1 MLFRLDPTSEGW
13 QLTVVIKKLPEDER
27 REECEPLHGG
37 SECDFAGEYF
47 TADSKA
53 WDYLK
58 SRVRTFG
65 VGLGRQRPVSD
76 RERRDHPDWWRTPDY
91 ERWGMGKFIRSK

>member
-13 QLTVVIKKLPEDER
+13 QLAVVIKKLPEDEH

-53 WDYLK
+53 WGYLK

-65 VGLGRQRPVSD
+65 VGLGRHRPASD
-76 RERRDHPDWWRTPDY
+76 QERRDNPGWWRSTLLPAPNIPASC
-91 ERWGMGKFIRSK
+91 R